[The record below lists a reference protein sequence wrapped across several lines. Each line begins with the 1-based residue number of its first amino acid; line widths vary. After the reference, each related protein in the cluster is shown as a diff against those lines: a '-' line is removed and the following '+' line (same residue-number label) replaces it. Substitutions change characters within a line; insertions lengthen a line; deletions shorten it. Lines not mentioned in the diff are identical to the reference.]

1 MMGLMVT
8 TKVCPPA
15 SIPPTP
21 LTISPGSPKHLQQR
35 PPRIRRTP
43 PRLHQNYQRLNPNPN
58 RSNQHPGHQP
68 RQNARSP
75 NPRYAR
81 NRYAL
86 HRPNPQTHIPL
97 TPTNPTPDLADYLV
111 RKGVPFRETH
121 HISGQVVA
129 LAESK
134 NLPMD
139 QLSHADLQSVDKRLG
154 SDFIFDYEK
163 SVEMRTASGG
173 TVSAIFFF
181 SYALP

>member
-1 MMGLMVT
+1 MYHT
-8 TKVCPPA
+8 PSTPKTQ
-15 SIPPTP
+15 TP
-21 LTISPGSPKHLQQR
+21 LTL
-35 PPRIRRTP
+35 
-43 PRLHQNYQRLNPNPN
+43 
-58 RSNQHPGHQP
+58 
-68 RQNARSP
+68 
-75 NPRYAR
+75 
-81 NRYAL
+81 
-86 HRPNPQTHIPL
+86 
-97 TPTNPTPDLADYLV
+97 TNPTSDLADYLV

-173 TVSAIFFF
+173 TVSASSFPVPCLDFRVCEESRWTGLMCPFAEQIERAGADCCAEEDADGAE
-181 SYALP
+181 SGEG

>member
-1 MMGLMVT
+1 MGQMMGLMVT
-8 TKVCPPA
+8 TKVCP
-15 SIPPTP
+15 STRIPLTP
-21 LTISPGSPKHLQQR
+21 LIISPGSPKHLQQR

-43 PRLHQNYQRLNPNPN
+43 PGLRQDYQRLNPNTN
-58 RSNQHPGHQP
+58 RSHQHLDHQSW
-68 RQNARSP
+68 QNARSL

-81 NRYAL
+81 NRY
-86 HRPNPQTHIPL
+86 HTVPHPNPATSNADTL
-97 TPTNPTPDLADYLV
+97 SDLADYLV

-163 SVEMRTASGG
+163 SVEMRTAKGG
-173 TVSAIFFF
+173 TVSASF
-181 SYALP
+181 PMP